1 MKTRIAILLAL
12 AAAGCKIKG
21 NPSLLITKVI
31 SGTLTAA
38 TTSAPALC
46 TFDPGSTEID
56 FLPYNP
62 VENTGNV
69 GAVVS
74 NTILPTTAV
83 NPTLR
88 TDAATFLPHQAVV
101 DYEVIGGGA
110 SIGEKIVP
118 AAGAEVPSGTSA
130 PVLMHLLPAGTLP
143 AGLAAGTIIRTT
155 FHVEGKLVDGS
166 TVHTSEREFL
176 FEICTSTGCGSPC
189 L

>member
-1 MKTRIAILLAL
+1 MPRAMKTRIAILLAL

-38 TTSAPALC
+38 TPSAPALC

-74 NTILPTTAV
+74 NTILPTTAL

-88 TDAATFLPHQAVV
+88 PDAAPYLPPQAV
-101 DYEVIGGGA
+101 
-110 SIGEKIVP
+110 
-118 AAGAEVPSGTSA
+118 
-130 PVLMHLLPAGTLP
+130 
-143 AGLAAGTIIRTT
+143 LA
-155 FHVEGKLVDGS
+155 H
-166 TVHTSEREFL
+166 
-176 FEICTSTGCGSPC
+176 
-189 L
+189 